1 MTTSPSSIRVLHPEY
16 STDATAR
23 HLDDDHLHDLDTQP
37 GYTPGDGNTDAK
49 TRRDQFKVVSGQLK
63 RAPIGYTVFVLT
75 IPVLALLV
83 VLVVNII
90 LSNRQ
95 YDLVELNSQLTTI
108 TQSNEA
114 LAQDLAQ
121 SSAPQSVAQQAADLG
136 MVLPGTLA
144 SIDLASGEITGTA
157 TAAESDNTPTSFVS
171 EPTVRAGTGV
181 PAEVEPPTLTDS
193 EPVKVTNEGVPGPQ
207 SDTVKIVEPQI
218 SMPEAGVTN
227 SATQTGVAND
237 SDDSSVGSVQG
248 PQVSLPAG
256 N

>member
-1 MTTSPSSIRVLHPEY
+1 MTTSPSNIRVLHPEY

-23 HLDDDHLHDLDTQP
+23 VLDEKQFADQGSQP
-37 GYTPGDGNTDAK
+37 GYIPSGGDADAR
-49 TRRDQFKVVSGQLK
+49 TRRDQFKVISGQLK
-63 RAPIGYTVFVLT
+63 RTPIGYTIFVMT
-75 IPVLALLV
+75 IPIVALLV
-83 VLVVNII
+83 VLVVNIV

-95 YDLVELNSQLTTI
+95 YDLVELNSQLTNI

-136 MVLPGTLA
+136 MVLPGTSA

-181 PAEVEPPTLTDS
+181 PAEVEAPADS
-193 EPVKVTNEGVPGPQ
+193 GAEPVTMTNEGVPGPK

-218 SMPEAGVTN
+218 SMPNSGVTN
-227 SATQTGVAND
+227 SATDSGVADANG
-237 SDDSSVGSVQG
+237 DSSIGSLQG
-248 PQVSLPAG
+248 PQVSLPTD

>member
-1 MTTSPSSIRVLHPEY
+1 MTTSPSNIRVLHPEY

-23 HLDDDHLHDLDTQP
+23 PLDDDQLHDLDTQP
-37 GYTPGDGNTDAK
+37 SYTPNGGDPDAK
-49 TRRDQFKVVSGQLK
+49 TRRDQFKVISGQLK
-63 RAPIGYTVFVLT
+63 RTPIGYTIFVMT
-75 IPVLALLV
+75 IPIVALLV
-83 VLVVNII
+83 VLVVNIV

-95 YDLVELNSQLTTI
+95 YDLVELNSQLTNI

-136 MVLPGTLA
+136 MVLPGASA
-144 SIDLASGEITGTA
+144 SIDLASGEITGKA
-157 TAAESDNTPTSFVS
+157 TAAEADNTPTSFVS
-171 EPTVRAGTGV
+171 EPTVRSGTGV
-181 PAEVEPPTLTDS
+181 PAEVDAPEHS
-193 EPVKVTNEGVPGPQ
+193 ASAPVKMTNEGVPGPK

-218 SMPEAGVTN
+218 SMPESGVTN
-227 SATQTGVAND
+227 SAPQNGVAETNG
-237 SDDSSVGSVQG
+237 DSSVGSLQG